1 MHTKYGTVGSTLT
14 EELLRSGSQTASQV
28 ILKCFSSAENKDTMA
43 AYRDT
48 FVQMVRDNYLIRCP
62 MPRITESPVIIPVLE
77 IEQHLLFRPPDL
89 DLGKLQKL
97 QSGSTTE
104 VPDGGM
110 SRSFLLCFNN
120 GLFFYLLIKI
130 RTGG

>member
-1 MHTKYGTVGSTLT
+1 
-14 EELLRSGSQTASQV
+14 
-28 ILKCFSSAENKDTMA
+28 MA

-97 QSGSTTE
+97 QSGATTE

-110 SRSFLLCFNN
+110 PRSFLLCFNN